1 MSKKPEILKAAT
13 HLFAT
18 RGFKET
24 STAEMASLI
33 GAAESTIFYHY
44 RTKEEVLLAVLKK
57 IREELLLE
65 FESHRNGRQFPNG
78 LALLEDTISFYF
90 RLSGSLPEPFLLLH
104 HRFPY
109 ELATVNPVCREHLEA
124 IYNCFVDLFE
134 NAIRAGQSDGSIVRN
149 SARKSAMIVFA
160 MIDGLVRFNTY
171 QLYDAGTLYDELLE
185 SCRRMLGSTPP
196 PHERSA

>member
-1 MSKKPEILKAAT
+1 MSKKAEIIRAAT

-24 STAEMASLI
+24 STAEMAALI

-44 RTKEEVLLAVLKK
+44 KTKEEVLLAVLKK
-57 IREELLLE
+57 TREELLLE
-65 FESHRNGRQFPNG
+65 FETQSRDRVFDNGMAR
-78 LALLEDTISFYF
+78 LEDTIAFYF
-90 RLSGSLPEPFLLLH
+90 ELSGSRPETFLLLH

-109 ELATVNPVCREHLEA
+109 ELAAVNPVCRGHLEA

-134 NAIRAGQSDGSIVRN
+134 TAIRAGQADGSIVTN

-171 QLYDAGTLYDELLE
+171 QLYDPGTLYEELLS
-185 SCRRMLGSTPP
+185 SCRRMLGSTANPGK
-196 PHERSA
+196 E

>member
-65 FESHRNGRQFPNG
+65 FEAHSKGREFLSG

-90 RLSGSLPEPFLLLH
+90 RLSGSLPETFLLLH

-134 NAIRAGQSDGSIVRN
+134 SAIRTGQADGSIVRN

-196 PHERSA
+196 PPERSA

>member
-1 MSKKPEILKAAT
+1 MSKKPEILRAAT

-24 STAEMASLI
+24 STAEMAAMI
-33 GAAESTIFYHY
+33 GAAESTIFYHFK
-44 RTKEEVLLAVLKK
+44 TKEEVLLAVLKK
-57 IREELLLE
+57 LREELLIE
-65 FESHRNGRQFPNG
+65 FETHSRGRQFKNG
-78 LALLEDTISFYF
+78 LEQLEDTIAFYF
-90 RLSGSLPEPFLLLH
+90 QLSGSRPETFLLLH

-134 NAIRAGQSDGSIVRN
+134 TAIRAGQTDGSITPN
-149 SARKSAMIVFA
+149 STRKSAMIVFA

-171 QLYDAGTLYDELLE
+171 QLYEAGTLYDELLA
-185 SCRRMLGSTPP
+185 SCRRMLGSNRNP
-196 PHERSA
+196 EKE